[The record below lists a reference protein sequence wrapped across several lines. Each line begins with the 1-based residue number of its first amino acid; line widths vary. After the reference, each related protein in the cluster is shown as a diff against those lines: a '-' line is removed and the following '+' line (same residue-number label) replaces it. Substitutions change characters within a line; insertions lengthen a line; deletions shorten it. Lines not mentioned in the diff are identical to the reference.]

1 MEHRINDSNY
11 TLRWNRTSKEALGY
25 SLKSWHFPPEDP
37 NVGDRAV
44 AIGCIVVTVLLGL
57 IPFVFNI
64 RLGG

>member
-1 MEHRINDSNY
+1 MHTRINDSNH

-44 AIGCIVVTVLLGL
+44 AIGCIVVTILLGVAA
-57 IPFVFNI
+57 FVFDI
-64 RLGG
+64 KLGG